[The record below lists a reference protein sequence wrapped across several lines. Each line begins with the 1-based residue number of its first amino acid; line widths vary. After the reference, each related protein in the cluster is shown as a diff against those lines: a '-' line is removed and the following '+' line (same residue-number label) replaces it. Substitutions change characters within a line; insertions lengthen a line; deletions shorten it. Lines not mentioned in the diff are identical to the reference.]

1 MKDGAIYLLSRKVT
15 GDHGEQYMQNV
26 TVFANSSTQAR
37 QIVNEQF
44 AKLRQLSKT
53 REHAYQVLPEFDVE
67 KVTLEAYKM
76 ITAGITG

>member
-44 AKLRQLSKT
+44 ARLRQLSRT
-53 REHAYQVLPEFDVE
+53 RERAYQVLPAFDVE
-67 KVTLEAYKM
+67 KVSLEAYKM
-76 ITAGITG
+76 ITAGITS